1 MHRRPEWKPQRP
13 MRLRYTE
20 EAIVEAAEAA
30 EAKAAATSSSSS
42 SGGTKEKKSNS
53 IRAKLFKML
62 LHSESL
68 C

>member
-1 MHRRPEWKPQRP
+1 